1 MAFRQGLHDAVTAY
15 LVSRAATQPLVLG
28 IEDVHWADPGTL
40 DLTRHL
46 VTRTRGA
53 RFSVVVTARPEG
65 RGIAAALLDAAD
77 RSSLLDLGPLDTEA
91 IAELAGDVLGSPASP
106 ALTEIVAAR
115 TSGNPLFVH
124 QLLRSLVEM
133 EALEPGPEGWRM
145 RRGWSADA
153 VPTGVEQV
161 LAARIDL
168 LPRPAADLL
177 QVASVIGRDVLPALL
192 RQVAGGDTPEHDEA
206 VDLLVRGGFL
216 DPVAEGG
223 ERRLSF
229 HHALLVDVAYGRL
242 LRTRQRELHRQV
254 VAAATA
260 LLGTGDDVVDMLA
273 RHAYRGEMGAQAVA
287 LLERAGARA
296 ASLFANEQAVAYL
309 RQAIEIAERD
319 GDSAARLAAL
329 MLGCAQVEETRGAYR
344 EALDLYRRAL
354 ARAGGLPAA
363 LGEASTLRKLGDYA
377 GSLDVLAMARAT
389 RGSLPPEEDAR
400 IALEEGWVLGLANQA
415 PRAIEVLRGGLAAL
429 QGSPNR
435 RLEGNLLVMLARTME
450 LTGDHDGALGH
461 AERARRLLEEE
472 GDLPGLVVAL
482 RVLGG
487 VMHDAATDEAAI
499 RRSRDTM
506 EQALDLARRVGNA
519 EEAAAALVNLGRI
532 LSALGSPEEALRCDL
547 EAVDAFASVG
557 LKTGVA
563 CAYCNAA
570 ETLGEMG
577 RWQEAGDAAREGL
590 AVAEEVG
597 NAYWMSGAQIGIAE
611 SLVQSGDLRGAAA
624 AGEAAFDLGVATAI
638 PARAQSALR
647 ITLSALR
654 SLGDAEAERRL
665 LAKAHAAGVSID
677 EVAGTAAATSAAT
690 DA

>member
-1 MAFRQGLHDAVTAY
+1 
-15 LVSRAATQPLVLG
+15 
-28 IEDVHWADPGTL
+28 
-40 DLTRHL
+40 
-46 VTRTRGA
+46 
-53 RFSVVVTARPEG
+53 
-65 RGIAAALLDAAD
+65 
-77 RSSLLDLGPLDTEA
+77 
-91 IAELAGDVLGSPASP
+91 
-106 ALTEIVAAR
+106 
-115 TSGNPLFVH
+115 
-124 QLLRSLVEM
+124 
-133 EALEPGPEGWRM
+133 
-145 RRGWSADA
+145 
-153 VPTGVEQV
+153 
-161 LAARIDL
+161 
-168 LPRPAADLL
+168 
-177 QVASVIGRDVLPALL
+177 
-192 RQVAGGDTPEHDEA
+192 
-206 VDLLVRGGFL
+206 
-216 DPVAEGG
+216 
-223 ERRLSF
+223 
-229 HHALLVDVAYGRL
+229 
-242 LRTRQRELHRQV
+242 
-254 VAAATA
+254 
-260 LLGTGDDVVDMLA
+260 
-273 RHAYRGEMGAQAVA
+273 
-287 LLERAGARA
+287 
-296 ASLFANEQAVAYL
+296 
-309 RQAIEIAERD
+309 
-319 GDSAARLAAL
+319 
-329 MLGCAQVEETRGAYR
+329 
-344 EALDLYRRAL
+344 
-354 ARAGGLPAA
+354 
-363 LGEASTLRKLGDYA
+363 
-377 GSLDVLAMARAT
+377 VLAMARAT

-563 CAYCNAA
+563 CAYCNVA